1 MSVRYICES
10 GFHTYLAEQ
19 HRLNSNNALTRGLLV
34 GGVGSFIFALA
45 NSKLKLGANQLLALV
60 PLTVV
65 TAFSV
70 LHGNMTANKDDLEHK
85 EAFDAICSKYD
96 EEDGE

>member
-1 MSVRYICES
+1 MSVRSVCES

-19 HRLNSNNALTRGLLV
+19 HRMSATTALSRGLLV
-34 GGVGSFIFALA
+34 GGAGSALFAFA
-45 NSKLKLGANQLLALV
+45 NAKLSLGANQLLALV
-60 PLTVV
+60 PITVV

-70 LHGNMTANKDDLEHK
+70 LHGSMTANKEDLEHK

-96 EEDGE
+96 EDGE